1 MSRARLRTTVLLG
14 TALAA
19 LPAVAQQQGP
29 LVQSA
34 PVTPVV
40 ASGTSAAVAA
50 SPDVF
55 AIEQLDSLLAPV
67 ALYPDAVLAPLL
79 MAATDPLP
87 LVMAARWV
95 AQPDH
100 AALTGDALVAALSA
114 EDWDPDVKALT
125 PFPGV
130 LRMLDGNLGWT
141 MQLGYAMANQPAAV
155 LDSIQRLRRQAIAT
169 GALGDGPGFTLRRA
183 GAAVEIDAAGD
194 GTFSVPNTDPAAA
207 YGPWPYAAVT
217 PARLRTG
224 DAATAVTVPAALHDL
239 AGIAWARGEV
249 VLDVKSWNAVNGDRP
264 PVSLAVWHPR
274 QVYAVIGRVDASLDA
289 RPLPPSGPV
298 GRPARPSGIPANA
311 IGRTMV
317 TVAADLVRR
326 PAPQSPGV
334 AAALHQAIIT
344 GSRPGATGA
353 QAAALRLAPLP
364 AHVETLKA
372 SALSDVGVGAQA
384 SVFGERGAE
393 SRSAAGATPQ
403 RQSVAGLAQ

>member
-19 LPAVAQQQGP
+19 LPAAAQQQGP

-40 ASGTSAAVAA
+40 ASGASAAVPSA
-50 SPDVF
+50 PDVF
-55 AIEQLDSLLAPV
+55 AIEQLDSLLAPI

-100 AALTGDALVAALSA
+100 ATLTGDALVTALA
-114 EDWDPDVKALT
+114 DQDWDPDVKALA
-125 PFPGV
+125 PFPAV

-169 GALGDGPGFTLRRA
+169 GALGDGPGFTLHRA

-194 GTFSVPNTDPAAA
+194 GTITVPNTDPAAA
-207 YGPWPYAAVT
+207 YGPWPYAAVSPT
-217 PARLRTG
+217 HLRAG
-224 DAATAVTVPAALHDL
+224 EAAAVTVPAALRDL
-239 AGIAWARGEV
+239 AGIAWTRGEV

-311 IGRTMV
+311 IGRTVV

-344 GSRPGATGA
+344 SSRPGATGA

-372 SALSDVGVGAQA
+372 NALSDVGVGAQA